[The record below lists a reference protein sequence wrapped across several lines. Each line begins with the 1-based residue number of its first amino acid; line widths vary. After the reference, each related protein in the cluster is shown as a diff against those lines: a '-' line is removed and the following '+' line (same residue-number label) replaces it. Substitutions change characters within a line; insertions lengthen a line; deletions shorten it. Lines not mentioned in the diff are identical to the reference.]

1 MYVLFREDII
11 NSKDI
16 AKIINEETPFRVET
30 DLSKASKRDDVMSF
44 KLSIPV
50 KSLDSGISFGWEND
64 ELTEKCFSMAE
75 SLTKDLLEYFP
86 KYTIQCSQ
94 AYKWDELEDRIHL
107 VVVIANIDIKLK
119 KLKLDILK
127 RMMKQVD

>member
-50 KSLDSGISFGWEND
+50 KSLDSGISFDWEND

-75 SLTKDLLEYFP
+75 SLTKDLLKYFP

-94 AYKWDELEDRIHL
+94 VYKWDELEDRIHL
-107 VVVIANIDIKLK
+107 VIVIANIDIKLK

>member
-16 AKIINEETPFRVET
+16 DKIINEETPFRVET

-50 KSLDSGISFGWEND
+50 KSLDSGISFDWEND

>member
-1 MYVLFREDII
+1 MYVLFRDDLIDSKEIAQII
-11 NSKDI
+11 DKD
-16 AKIINEETPFRVET
+16 TDFRVET

-44 KLSIPV
+44 RLSIPV
-50 KSLDSGISFGWEND
+50 KSLNSSINFDWDNE
-64 ELTEKCFSMAE
+64 ELCEKSFSMAE
-75 SLTKDLLEYFP
+75 DLTKDFLKYFP

-94 AYKWDELEDRIHL
+94 AYKWDELEDRIYL

-127 RMMKQVD
+127 RMMRQVD

>member
-1 MYVLFREDII
+1 MYVLFREDMIDS
-11 NSKDI
+11 NEI
-16 AKIINEETPFRVET
+16 AGIINEETDFRVET
-30 DLSKASKRDDVMSF
+30 DLTKATKREDVMSF

-50 KSLDSGISFGWEND
+50 KTVAPDVSFDWEND
-64 ELTEKCFSMAE
+64 EIVDKCFAGAE
-75 SLTKDLLEYFP
+75 ALTKDFLKYFP
-86 KYTIQCSQ
+86 KYTVQCSQ
-94 AYKWDELEDRIHL
+94 AYKWDEMEDRIHL

>member
-1 MYVLFREDII
+1 MYVLFREEMID
-11 NSKDI
+11 SKEI
-16 AKIINEETPFRVET
+16 ARIINEKTHFRVET
-30 DLSKASKRDDVMSF
+30 DLTKATKREDVMSF

-50 KSLDSGISFGWEND
+50 KNIDSSIIFNWED
-64 ELTEKCFSMAE
+64 DAITEKCFSIAE
-75 SLTKDLLEYFP
+75 SLTKDFLKYFP

-94 AYKWDELEDRIHL
+94 AYKWDELENSIHL

>member
-1 MYVLFREDII
+1 MYVLFRDDMIDSGEIADTI
-11 NSKDI
+11 NR
-16 AKIINEETPFRVET
+16 ETDFRVET
-30 DLSKASKRDDVMSF
+30 DLTKATKREDVMGF

-50 KSLDSGISFGWEND
+50 KKLDESLVFDWDNDDIVDS
-64 ELTEKCFSMAE
+64 CFSKAE
-75 SLTKDLLEYFP
+75 SLTKEFLKYFP
-86 KYTIQCSQ
+86 KYTVQCSE
-94 AYKWDELEDRIHL
+94 AYKWDEVEDRIYL

>member
-1 MYVLFREDII
+1 MYVLFREEMIDSKEIAEII
-11 NSKDI
+11 NK
-16 AKIINEETPFRVET
+16 ETPFRVET
-30 DLSKASKRDDVMSF
+30 DLTKATKREDVMSF
-44 KLSIPV
+44 RLSIPV
-50 KSLDSGISFGWEND
+50 KDIDSNIIFNWED
-64 ELTEKCFSMAE
+64 DVITDKCFSTAE
-75 SLTKDLLEYFP
+75 SFTKDFLRYFP